1 MLAYPYLLLPLVWSS
16 RNRARRRQPGDLL
29 RAGLFST
36 VGLLVCAALFAGSFW
51 LTTQLAQYE
60 ELGDYLLRLG
70 LSWLFLTFLSFL
82 AFSGVVT
89 ALSTFFLSEDLR
101 LLLAAP
107 VAARRLFHARFVRT
121 VGHASWMVVVFLVP
135 VLAGIGA
142 GRCAPPTFYATA
154 LLTLVPFAVIPV
166 AVGTGVTLLLVNVF
180 PARRARDILMLMG
193 LVFAASLVLLV
204 RYVQPE
210 QLMRV
215 ESLPDLTGFFASL
228 QSPMTPMLPSFW
240 AGETLFA
247 SLHGNSDLLHAG
259 ALWTTAL
266 GLTILLR
273 VANERWY
280 FAGFSRAQE
289 ARKARLTRF
298 RLVDR
303 IAHWLP
309 LSVVRRHLLVKD
321 LKVFLRDVSQW
332 SQLLLL
338 LALVLVYLYNFRV
351 LDLDRIP
358 YMSGVIKNVYAFVNL
373 GMAGFVM
380 ATIAVRFVF
389 PAVSAE
395 GAAFW
400 VIRTGPVS
408 MHDFLWSKFWTGFVP
423 VFLLTEGLT
432 IAANELLGVDP
443 FLKVVAASAIVF
455 MSFALVGLA
464 TGLGARYPRFSAE
477 NPSQVAG
484 SYGGVAFMI
493 VAVLFVLVV
502 IALLGWPSSMYLW
515 YRVRIRPPSLLW
527 ISLMSLSFLAAA
539 VLSVATWW
547 LSMRSGVRALEEGR
561 RGA

>member
-1 MLAYPYLLLPLVWSS
+1 MVAFPYLLLPLVWSS
-16 RNRARRRQPGDLL
+16 RNRARRRQRGDVL
-29 RAGLFST
+29 RAALFSAI
-36 VGLLVCAALFAGSFW
+36 GLLVCAVLFAGSFW
-51 LTTQLAQYE
+51 LTTRLAQYE

-89 ALSTFFLSEDLR
+89 ALSIFFLSEDLR

-107 VAARRLFHARFVRT
+107 VAAGRLFHARFLRT
-121 VGHASWMVVVFLVP
+121 VGQSSWMVVVFLAP

-142 GRCAPPTFYATA
+142 GRCAPVTFYLAA
-154 LLTLVPFAVIPV
+154 VLTLVPFAVIPV
-166 AVGTGVTLLLVNVF
+166 ALGTGVTLLLVNVF

-193 LVFAASLVLLV
+193 LMFAASLVLLM
-204 RYVQPE
+204 RFIQPE

-215 ESLPDLTGFFASL
+215 ESLPDLTGFFATM
-228 QSPMTPMLPSFW
+228 QSPITPLLPSFW

-247 SLHGNSDLLHAG
+247 SLRGGRDLLHVG

-266 GLTILLR
+266 GLTLVLR
-273 VANERWY
+273 AANERWH

-298 RLVDR
+298 HVVDR
-303 IAHWLP
+303 VVHRLP

-338 LALVLVYLYNFRV
+338 LALVLIYLYNFRV

-358 YMSGVIKNVYAFVNL
+358 NMSGVIKNVYGFVNL

-380 ATIAVRFVF
+380 ATIAARFVF

-400 VIRTGPVS
+400 IIRAGPVS
-408 MHDFLWSKFWTGFVP
+408 MSDFLWSKFWTGFVP

-432 IAANELLGVDP
+432 IAANEFLGIDP
-443 FLKVVAASAIVF
+443 FLKVVSAAAIVF
-455 MSFALVGLA
+455 MSLALVGLA
-464 TGLGARYPRFSAE
+464 TGLGARYPRFNAE
-477 NPSQVAG
+477 NASQVAG

-493 VAVLFVLVV
+493 VAVFFVIVI
-502 IALLGWPSSMYLW
+502 IALLGWPSSLYLL
-515 YRVRIRPPSLLW
+515 YRVRVRSPTMLR

-547 LSMRSGVRALEEGR
+547 LSMRAGVRALEETGR
-561 RGA
+561 AA